1 MRSRRPA
8 PRRLF
13 PLLMLVLIG
22 VATALSAFAAAA
34 GGPAAG
40 AGGDA
45 GAHARISP
53 NLTEMDQW
61 GEHGRKAK
69 IMLILFQIAA
79 MLVAAK
85 LLGWLAEKIKV
96 PGVIGELMAGVIIG
110 PYLLGSLVTIP
121 LGAGHAAPLFPAPAG
136 DEWPVNDVVWTFAQ
150 IASVVL
156 LFVTGLHTD
165 LKQFLKYVGP
175 ATLVAIA
182 GLLIPFALG
191 AAVVYV
197 PMFSRLAD
205 PDGGDLMVSALFVG
219 TILAA
224 TSIGITARVLG
235 DIGKLDTAEGVTIL
249 GAAVLDDVLGI
260 ILLAIVGG
268 IAAAGTIS
276 GGAVALIAGKAFG
289 FWIGLT
295 AVVLLLARP
304 IERAIGH
311 VNYSGAMVGLGLA
324 LALVCSG
331 AAESVGLAFII
342 GAYSAGLGL
351 SRTEL
356 AHQLM
361 EALGPVGDFFVPIFF
376 AALGMLVNV
385 GAMFSSWPVVLFG
398 LAVTV
403 AAIFGKLI
411 GCGAAALPGGFNLRG
426 AYRIGLGMLPRG
438 EVALI
443 VAGIGLSS
451 GMVGEVVFGVSI
463 MMTLVTTVVAPILL
477 VPAFAKGGP
486 GRRTPDGAARKLPP
500 VSVNPAF
507 EMRLP
512 RPLAKHFVDLLLE
525 TAEGGGWDLAY
536 ENSEQESYLF
546 RRDAAAAEVSL
557 RGETLRVDATDALQH
572 EWSDFVGHVRQ
583 RLVEELQGAELTLCA
598 PGGSGS
604 SRPAAAIATAGTPE

>member
-1 MRSRRPA
+1 VSPVSPA
-8 PRRLF
+8 RHLF
-13 PLLMLVLIG
+13 PILMFLLVC
-22 VATALSAFAAAA
+22 SAAALPALGADA
-34 GGPAAG
+34 GSPNAG
-40 AGGDA
+40 AGG
-45 GAHARISP
+45 AHPRISP
-53 NLTEMDQW
+53 DLREMDQW

-69 IMLILFQIAA
+69 IMLILFQVAA

-85 LLGWLAEKIKV
+85 LLGWLAEKVKI
-96 PGVIGELMAGVIIG
+96 PGVIGELMAGVLIG
-110 PYLLGSLVTIP
+110 PYLLGSLITVP

-136 DEWPVNDVVWTFAQ
+136 GEWPVNDVVWTFAQ
-150 IASVVL
+150 IASIVL

-175 ATLVAIA
+175 ATLVAVA

-197 PMFSRLAD
+197 PMFSNLAA
-205 PDGGDLMVSALFVG
+205 PSRGGDLMVSALFVG

-235 DIGKLDTAEGVTIL
+235 DVGKLDTAEGVTIL

-268 IAAAGTIS
+268 LASAGTIS
-276 GGAVALIAGKAFG
+276 AGAVALIAGKAFG

-295 AVVLLLARP
+295 VVILLLAKR
-304 IERAIGH
+304 IERLIGH
-311 VNYSGAMVGLGLA
+311 VNYGGATVGLGLA
-324 LALVCSG
+324 LAMVCSG

-342 GAYSAGLGL
+342 GAYSVGLGL
-351 SRTEL
+351 SRTKL
-356 AHQLM
+356 AHKLM
-361 EALGPVGDFFVPIFF
+361 EALEPVGDFFVPIFF

-385 GAMFSSWPVVLFG
+385 GAMFASWQVVLFG
-398 LAVTV
+398 LAVTA
-403 AAIFGKLI
+403 AAIVGKLV

-443 VAGIGLSS
+443 VAGIGLST

-463 MMTLVTTVVAPILL
+463 MMTLITTIVAPILL

-486 GRRTPDGAARKLPP
+486 GRRRPEAAPAAKLPP
-500 VSVNPAF
+500 VSVEPAF
-507 EMRLP
+507 QMRLP

-525 TAEGGGWDLAY
+525 TAERGGWDLTY
-536 ENSEQESYLF
+536 DNSEEETYLF
-546 RRDAAAAEVSL
+546 RRDSAAAEVSL
-557 RGETLRVDATDALQH
+557 RGEVLRVNATDALQH
-572 EWSDFVGHVRQ
+572 EWSGFVGQVRR
-583 RLVEELQGAELTLCA
+583 RLVDELHAAELTLCA
-598 PGGSGS
+598 ADGTLIRDTGVPPVPGDVV
-604 SRPAAAIATAGTPE
+604 RE